1 MPIILNISFTN
12 NYRAVKVQNFIMA
25 WNYQQKEFVIQLA
38 DAKPTDANF
47 LTIRICKSMN
57 DELHVRICDEKA
69 FGLDNQGRYN
79 MFLQMVEEFETRNK
93 KKGVNPRPKRSQHA
107 LLLNDVMQRMTI
119 NLEGKNDDGDGVATH
134 IMVEGIA
141 QILC

>member
-1 MPIILNISFTN
+1 MPIILNNSFTN
-12 NYRAVKVQNFIMA
+12 IYRAVKVQNFIMA
-25 WNYQQKEFVIQLA
+25 WNYQKEFVIQLA

-47 LTIRICKSMN
+47 LTIRICKSMH

-79 MFLQMVEEFETRNK
+79 MFLQMVEEFEARNK
-93 KKGVNPRPKRSQHA
+93 KKGTNPRPKRNQFDQ
-107 LLLNDVMQRMTI
+107 LLNNVMQRMTANVEDI
-119 NLEGKNDDGDGVATH
+119 NDGAGDGVATH